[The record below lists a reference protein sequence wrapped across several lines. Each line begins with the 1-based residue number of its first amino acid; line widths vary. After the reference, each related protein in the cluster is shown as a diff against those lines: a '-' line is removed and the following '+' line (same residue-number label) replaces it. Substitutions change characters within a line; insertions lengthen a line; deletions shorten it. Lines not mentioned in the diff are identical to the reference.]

1 MKLFKQQNNELVALS
16 RRHFE
21 LERDIQNLV
30 EFNLPQLFDLIFV
43 TSEFKVGDF
52 RIDTLAFDESS
63 NSFVIIEYKKGNSYS
78 VVDQGYSYLSTMV
91 NNKAEFIL
99 EYNEQTNDVLKRAD
113 VDWTSSRVLFI
124 APSFNAYQ
132 KNSVNFSDVK
142 FELWEI
148 RNFEDGLI
156 AFEQIESTSSES
168 IEKIAPINEQSL
180 ISKVNSEVK
189 TFSEED
195 HTSNMSE
202 KTQKLWIL
210 LRERLLNL
218 CSGSFNATKSY
229 IGYKSEASMI
239 CFIKFRKDQINV
251 DILRGREKP
260 DGNFSRN
267 FFTFDDPKKLAK
279 EKSWTRKSG
288 AIGMSYSIPFKN
300 IESIDYVMFLVNQKY
315 EALN

>member
-1 MKLFKQQNNELVALS
+1 MKLFKQEKNELVALS

-30 EFNLPQLFDLIFV
+30 EANLQQLFDLTFV

-99 EYNEQTNDVLKRAD
+99 EYNEKTNDVLKRND
-113 VDWTSSRVLFI
+113 VDWTSSRVIFI

-132 KNSVNFSDVK
+132 RNSVNFSDVK

-148 RNFEDGLI
+148 RKFEDGLV
-156 AFEQIESTSSES
+156 ALEQIESTSSES
-168 IEKIAPINEQSL
+168 IEKIAPVSEKSV

-189 TFSEED
+189 TYSEED

-202 KTQKLWIL
+202 KVQKLWGR
-210 LRERLLNL
+210 LRERLLEL
-218 CSGSFNATKSY
+218 GSGSFNATQGY
-229 IGYKSEASMI
+229 ISYKSEATMV
-239 CFIKFRKDQINV
+239 CFLKFRKSQINV
-251 DILRGREKP
+251 DILRGHEKAN
-260 DGNFSRN
+260 GEFSRN
-267 FFTFDDPKKLAK
+267 FFTLDDPKKLAQ

-288 AIGMSYSIPFKN
+288 DVGMSYSIPFKSS
-300 IESIDYVMFLVNQKY
+300 ESIDYVMFLIKQKY
-315 EALN
+315 ETLN